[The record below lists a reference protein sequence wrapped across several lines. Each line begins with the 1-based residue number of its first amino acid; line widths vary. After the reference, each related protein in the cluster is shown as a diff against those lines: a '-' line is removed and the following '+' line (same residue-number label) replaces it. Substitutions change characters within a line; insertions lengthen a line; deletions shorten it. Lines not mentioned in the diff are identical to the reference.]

1 MSTLGSGPADA
12 RIMIVGNCYSD
23 EDTRACAPFQGS
35 AGMELS
41 RMLKDAGIMR
51 SECYLTNV
59 VNSQPQGGRIDS
71 LIAYRKADVT
81 AQHTSLNGKYV
92 LPPLVIGYNRL
103 LKEIELVKP
112 NVICSLDTVP
122 TWLLTGAESITKWRG
137 SHLTLSPPHEALREG
152 GLLPKV
158 IPTYPPA
165 WVLAQWQLRPH
176 TVEDLRR
183 VKRES
188 ESRVYEHIPQWNF
201 IVKPTRNE
209 VVSCL
214 EWLTAQLEAATEPFW
229 LELDLETRAG
239 HIACL
244 GLSWSREDAICIP
257 FMCVARYEGYWRQTD
272 EAVILWHLHRVL
284 THRNVAVRWQNGL
297 YDAQYIWRHWH
308 FVPRGVQDTLISQH
322 TAFVS
327 LPKSLAFQSSMYSPH
342 YVYWKD
348 DGKTWEPNQP
358 ESKLWE
364 YNCVDCVRTRE
375 VGEEELRIIKELNL
389 QDVEA
394 FQQKLFWP
402 VLKAMQIGVRVDTVR
417 KAQLRREIQ
426 TEIDSRKRFLATV
439 LGNEI
444 NLASPPQM
452 KDLFYRRLGQPPV
465 MSRPKRGVVPHITC
479 DDEALQTIA
488 KREPLLTP
496 IVNCIADIR
505 TLQVLVSTFIEATVD
520 VDGRMRSSFNIGGSD
535 TGKSAPYTYRL
546 SSSKNAF
553 GGGCNFQNIPSDK
566 SKSAGKALAR
576 GMTFKL
582 PNMRGMYVPDPGYT
596 MFDMDLDRADL
607 QVVVWEADDT
617 MLKAALRMGA
627 DIHLLNVYALDGRDP
642 PPLEELVETHP
653 KYPDHRGPRKHKREF
668 SKVFCHACVAADHE
682 VLTETGWRRIDS
694 VSEKTPILVCSAGG
708 EEAFYETPRAW
719 WKGPCNTD
727 LIHFEGQAVDQLVT
741 LDHRMP
747 YRVDKTGG
755 MKVTQAQYLPGSAR
769 LPKSV
774 KYSGKLR
781 IEHPEL
787 LAAYQADGHLDTYGN
802 VYFQFS
808 KKRKIDR
815 LKELLGDA
823 NYSVYDSEFSVRFY
837 LPRDTAQSFG
847 LQDKRMPLTC
857 LQWDHETAVRYL
869 TEQVLWDG
877 HQGPTGAQWMSSV
890 DRSRADLCH
899 TLAHLHKF
907 GSQRNTVKKTGKMLL
922 HTWSL
927 NNRTEWRL
935 SSAVQRVIPGNGQM
949 VYCPSTSTGFWLTRR
964 NGKISVTGNTNYGG
978 QARTVSAATGRS
990 VQEIDRAQ
998 KAWFAAHPGIRRWH
1012 DRTLDQI
1019 QRFHFV
1025 ENRFGYR
1032 WYIFDRLDRALPQ
1045 ALAWTPQ
1052 STVGCYINRIWVSI
1066 HDNVPDVTVLVQVH
1080 DSLMGQFPT
1089 TKREAC
1095 LEAIQTH
1102 SRIVIPYEDPLIIPV
1117 GIKTSLTSWG
1127 DCQ

>member
-1 MSTLGSGPADA
+1 VSTLGSGPADA

-41 RMLKDAGIMR
+41 RMLKDAGILR

-201 IVKPTRNE
+201 TVKPTRNE

-308 FVPRGVQDTLISQH
+308 FVPRGAQDTLISQH

-327 LPKSLAFQSSMYSPH
+327 LPKSLAFQASMYSPH

-375 VGEEELRIIKELNL
+375 VGEEELRIIEELHL

-402 VLKAMQIGVRVDTVR
+402 VLKAMQVGVRVDAIR
-417 KAQLRREIQ
+417 KAQLRRELQ
-426 TEIDSRKRFLATV
+426 TEIDSRKHFLTTV

-488 KREPLLTP
+488 KREPLLKP

-566 SKSAGKALAR
+566 SKAAGKALAR
-576 GMTFKL
+576 GMVFKL
-582 PNMRGMYVPDPGYT
+582 PNMRGMYIPDLGYT

-607 QVVVWEADDT
+607 QVVVWESDDT

-668 SKVFCHACVAADHE
+668 SKVFCHA
-682 VLTETGWRRIDS
+682 
-694 VSEKTPILVCSAGG
+694 
-708 EEAFYETPRAW
+708 
-719 WKGPCNTD
+719 
-727 LIHFEGQAVDQLVT
+727 
-741 LDHRMP
+741 
-747 YRVDKTGG
+747 
-755 MKVTQAQYLPGSAR
+755 
-769 LPKSV
+769 
-774 KYSGKLR
+774 
-781 IEHPEL
+781 
-787 LAAYQADGHLDTYGN
+787 
-802 VYFQFS
+802 
-808 KKRKIDR
+808 
-815 LKELLGDA
+815 
-823 NYSVYDSEFSVRFY
+823 
-837 LPRDTAQSFG
+837 
-847 LQDKRMPLTC
+847 
-857 LQWDHETAVRYL
+857 
-869 TEQVLWDG
+869 
-877 HQGPTGAQWMSSV
+877 
-890 DRSRADLCH
+890 
-899 TLAHLHKF
+899 
-907 GSQRNTVKKTGKMLL
+907 
-922 HTWSL
+922 
-927 NNRTEWRL
+927 
-935 SSAVQRVIPGNGQM
+935 
-949 VYCPSTSTGFWLTRR
+949 
-964 NGKISVTGNTNYGG
+964 TNYGG
-978 QARTVSAATGRS
+978 QARTVAAATGRS
-990 VQEIDRAQ
+990 VNEIDRAQ

-1066 HDNVPDVTVLVQVH
+1066 HENVPDVTVLVQVH

-1089 TKREAC
+1089 AKREAC

>member
-1 MSTLGSGPADA
+1 MPRFGVGPAPA
-12 RIMIVGNCYSD
+12 KIMLVGEAYGQ
-23 EDTRACAPFQGS
+23 EEERAQEPFVGISGQ
-35 AGMELS
+35 ELN
-41 RMLKDAGIMR
+41 RMLHAAGIMR
-51 SECYLTNV
+51 SECYTTNL
-59 VNSQPQGGRIDS
+59 VNARPKNNDFAEW
-71 LIAYRKADVT
+71 LPERKTDVT
-81 AQHTSLNGKYV
+81 FRHVQLRDRKVDPIV
-92 LPPLVIGYNRL
+92 LQGYQRL
-103 LKEIELVKP
+103 QKEIELVQP
-112 NVICSLDTVP
+112 NVIVTFGNTP
-122 TWLLTGAESITKWRG
+122 TWALTGAWGVTKWRG
-137 SHLTLSPPHEALREG
+137 SMLGGGASP
-152 GLLPKV
+152 KI
-158 IPTYPPA
+158 IPTYHPA
-165 WVLAQWQLRPH
+165 AVLRQWAWRAITIQ
-176 TVEDLRR
+176 DLKR
-183 VKRES
+183 VRKES
-188 ESRVYEHIPQWNF
+188 ESRIYLT
-201 IVKPTRNE
+201 KPDWHFQIRPSFFRVLDVLQTLHR
-209 VVSCL
+209 
-214 EWLTAQLEAATEPFW
+214 W
-229 LELDLETRAG
+229 LESPESESGWWNRWIDFDLETRAG
-239 HIACL
+239 HIACA
-244 GLSWSREDAICIP
+244 GLSWSRTDALVIP
-257 FMCVARYEGYWRQTD
+257 LMCTESNDGYWLPEEESQI
-272 EAVILWHLHRVL
+272 VWWLYRVL
-284 THRNVAVRWQNGL
+284 AHPQVKVRWQNGL
-297 YDAQYIWRHWH
+297 YDAQYTWRHWH
-308 FVPRGVQDTLISQH
+308 FVPRGGQDTMISQH
-322 TAFVS
+322 S
-327 LPKSLAFQSSMYSPH
+327 LFGSQEKSLAFQASMYCDH

-402 VLKAMQIGVRVDTVR
+402 VLKAMQVGVRVDAIR

-488 KREPLLTP
+488 KREPLLKP

-576 GMTFKL
+576 GMVFKL
-582 PNMRGMYVPDPGYT
+582 PNMRGMYMPDPGYT

-627 DIHLLNVYALDGRDP
+627 DIHLLNVYSLDGRDP

-668 SKVFCHACVAADHE
+668 SKVFCHA
-682 VLTETGWRRIDS
+682 
-694 VSEKTPILVCSAGG
+694 
-708 EEAFYETPRAW
+708 
-719 WKGPCNTD
+719 
-727 LIHFEGQAVDQLVT
+727 
-741 LDHRMP
+741 
-747 YRVDKTGG
+747 
-755 MKVTQAQYLPGSAR
+755 
-769 LPKSV
+769 
-774 KYSGKLR
+774 
-781 IEHPEL
+781 
-787 LAAYQADGHLDTYGN
+787 
-802 VYFQFS
+802 
-808 KKRKIDR
+808 
-815 LKELLGDA
+815 
-823 NYSVYDSEFSVRFY
+823 
-837 LPRDTAQSFG
+837 
-847 LQDKRMPLTC
+847 
-857 LQWDHETAVRYL
+857 
-869 TEQVLWDG
+869 
-877 HQGPTGAQWMSSV
+877 
-890 DRSRADLCH
+890 
-899 TLAHLHKF
+899 
-907 GSQRNTVKKTGKMLL
+907 
-922 HTWSL
+922 
-927 NNRTEWRL
+927 
-935 SSAVQRVIPGNGQM
+935 
-949 VYCPSTSTGFWLTRR
+949 
-964 NGKISVTGNTNYGG
+964 TNYGG
-978 QARTVSAATGRS
+978 QARTVAAATGRS
-990 VQEIDRAQ
+990 VNEIDRAQ
-998 KAWFAAHPGIRRWH
+998 KAWFAAHPGIRSWH